1 MTPFLQPPKGT
12 VGLILPLLLAVF
24 GISATTS
31 AQDIS
36 IRSIVAPVN
45 TLSYGDI
52 NFVNSSSPKWLF
64 TINIDILPPDTV
76 TAVMTM
82 TLDISLATGEYYP
95 RATELVTKPFEI
107 TSSRSITNLDIGR
120 GKPIEDQTFKLD
132 ETAKRRI
139 QDIAL
144 SSGSMPAGRYDF
156 HIEVNA
162 KGTIGTDNFTI
173 ILSNPATVE
182 LLAPAD
188 KDPFVNEFPL
198 FQWRGDA
205 PKWSVAVF
213 ELLPG
218 QTSLEEAISGVP
230 HLPLTITGAQAF
242 QYPLGSVRPLQPGH
256 TYVWFVQGHVSAT
269 GGTEHIFRSELRSF
283 TVASARLATSD
294 LLDQLEQALGSKYRG
309 LFDQIHAEGLTPSS
323 TIRLNGSPI
332 STTDL
337 LRFLNQLRGNPD
349 AASVTLE

>member
-1 MTPFLQPPKGT
+1 MTPSLRPLKGT
-12 VGLILPLLLAVF
+12 AGLLLLPLLAAL
-24 GISATTS
+24 GIVTPAS
-31 AQDIS
+31 AQNIS
-36 IRSIVAPVN
+36 IRSVVAPAN

-52 NFVNSSSPKWLF
+52 DFVNSSSPKWLF
-64 TINIDILPPDTV
+64 TINIDIDPPGTI
-76 TAVMTM
+76 TAVMTI
-82 TLDISLATGEYYP
+82 TLDISLASGEYYP
-95 RATELVTKPFEI
+95 RATELITKPFEI
-107 TSSRSITNLDIGR
+107 ASSRSVTNLDIGR
-120 GKPIEDQTFKLD
+120 GRPIEHQMFSLD

-156 HIEVNA
+156 RVEVNA
-162 KGTIGTDNFTI
+162 EGHIGADNFTI
-173 ILSNPATVE
+173 ILSNPASVE

-205 PKWSVAVF
+205 PKWSVAVY

-218 QTSLEEAISGVP
+218 QTSLEEAISGVA
-230 HLPLTITGAQAF
+230 HLPLTTTGSPTF
-242 QYPLGSVRPLQPGH
+242 QYPLGSARPLQPGH

-294 LLDQLEQALGSKYRG
+294 LLDQLEQALGSKHRG